1 MGEPLNFLLFISHC
15 ELGVCHANTNRLPS
29 DLSLRGGHMHFRCCQ
44 QAVTVYLLA
53 LLSLVSL
60 FREAF
65 AVWGQSGL

>member
-1 MGEPLNFLLFISHC
+1 
-15 ELGVCHANTNRLPS
+15 
-29 DLSLRGGHMHFRCCQ
+29 MHFRCCQ